1 VPPLLNPNKTE
12 KPLTK
17 ERFLCIERRKSMKTC
32 LSPHH
37 YTKQTLTISKKAFNR
52 LIGSIKR
59 KVSPTQNAES
69 QRVEM
74 KNPGRK
80 KA

>member
-1 VPPLLNPNKTE
+1 
-12 KPLTK
+12 
-17 ERFLCIERRKSMKTC
+17 MKTC

-37 YTKQTLTISKKAFNR
+37 YTKQTLTISKKTFSK
-52 LIGSIKR
+52 LIGSIKM
-59 KVSPTQNAES
+59 KVSPTQNAEF
-69 QRVEM
+69 QRLEI

>member
-1 VPPLLNPNKTE
+1 
-12 KPLTK
+12 
-17 ERFLCIERRKSMKTC
+17 MKTC

-37 YTKQTLTISKKAFNR
+37 YTKQTLTISKKTFSK
-52 LIGSIKR
+52 LIGSIKM

-69 QRVEM
+69 QRLEM